1 MKLKSYRL
9 NALRI
14 ILCAALL
21 GANALPAASVRAAP
35 PATMLPDRQVQ
46 AGDSFAPPATMLP
59 DRQVHAGDSFA
70 PPATMLPQRQDRAGD
85 SFAPEG
91 PASTG
96 GTFIVNGYG
105 VDTPAYDTVL
115 TLQEALLLA
124 RGGTDASGLGRALYD
139 SERQQIIGCT
149 FGGSGGAWT
158 ISAGAGWGAAGPQ
171 ASAMTH
177 VLLGPSG
184 RSKFAVGAGISGGKY
199 SWRPFCVDCDED
211 APKTGSVMWGNVEIG
226 GEHRFGSG
234 FALRYFGG
242 YGHIVMGDLTCDPKA
257 GNCPYSPSDGRN
269 LIYTGVALGGAL

>member
-1 MKLKSYRL
+1 MRVVPLAVFSL
-9 NALRI
+9 VALASTT
-14 ILCAALL
+14 AAADEEDVSTFVSKPTAVYAVLGFGTPVGFL
-21 GANALPAASVRAAP
+21 GAEVER
-35 PATMLPDRQVQ
+35 
-46 AGDSFAPPATMLP
+46 
-59 DRQVHAGDSFA
+59 
-70 PPATMLPQRQDRAGD
+70 
-85 SFAPEG
+85 
-91 PASTG
+91 
-96 GTFIVNGYG
+96 
-105 VDTPAYDTVL
+105 
-115 TLQEALLLA
+115 TLEPM
-124 RGGTDASGLGRALYD
+124 
-139 SERQQIIGCT
+139 
-149 FGGSGGAWT
+149 WT